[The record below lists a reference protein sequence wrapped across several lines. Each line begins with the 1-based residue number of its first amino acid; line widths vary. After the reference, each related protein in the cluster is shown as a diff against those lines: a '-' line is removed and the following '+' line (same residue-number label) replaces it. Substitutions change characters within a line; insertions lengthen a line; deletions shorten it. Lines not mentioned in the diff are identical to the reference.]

1 MIVNIFL
8 MLVFK
13 NHIYFYVF
21 LILYLL
27 QLIIEFKF
35 FLFAKNKFG
44 FKMLFYS
51 LFGIQVINLAIII
64 GFLSYIFKLLFN
76 SRKFES
82 K

>member
-1 MIVNIFL
+1 MVLNIFL
-8 MLVFK
+8 ILVFK
-13 NHIYFYVF
+13 SHIYFYVF

-27 QLIIEFKF
+27 QLVIELKF
-35 FLFAKNKFG
+35 LIFAKNIFG
-44 FKMLFYS
+44 FKMLLYS
-51 LFGIQVINLAIII
+51 LYGIQVINLAIII